1 MWQGTLT
8 LPVYEEGPPDP
19 NPPFDLYATTNFNYP
34 YTIRDNLTNRRD
46 NHALRAIYLEN
57 EYLKCS
63 VLPDIG
69 GHVYT
74 CIDKIDGQPMF
85 YANPSIKKAKIG
97 YRGAWAAFGIEFN
110 FPVSHNWVSMS
121 PVDFAY
127 RKNSDGSASA
137 FVGNTDRVYGMEW
150 TVELV
155 LRPHSTVLEE
165 RVSLNNRSDVR
176 HRFYWW
182 NNAGVQ
188 VWDDSHIEYPMRYAA
203 SHGFREVQPWPV
215 DSNGTDLSIIRNQKY
230 GPVSLFVHG
239 SREPFMAIWNPK
251 TNAGTAHYA
260 DYGDLPGKK
269 TWSWGVDADGL
280 DWRKALSDN
289 DSAYVEVQAGLFRN
303 QETYAFL
310 QPRQTIHFSEY
321 WMPVHGIG
329 GITRADLAGVLH
341 TSRNGDN
348 LTASF
353 NANQPVE
360 NASVR
365 VIENGQAL
373 IDEHVNLDPARIW
386 TQTVHL
392 SDPAHKC
399 TFELRDPN
407 GAILLRQT
415 EGEYDW
421 TPKSEIHVGPQAS
434 HAIPKPDERSE
445 GDWLELGRDDEL
457 NGRLLKALDTY
468 REGLRKFPE
477 SFSLGLAAGRLASG
491 LLLYDD
497 AVNYLEPVQKRD
509 TPDPEIAYYL
519 AFAYEGKGDD
529 RKAITNFETA
539 QRLPTFHAAATLKLG
554 ELHAR
559 QGDLKKAERYLTEAH
574 RSAPDDVRAAE
585 ELTAIKQAAGETESA
600 RSLAKNSLAASPTS
614 YLLREQLG
622 DPDLAHLAA
631 DPYRVLNIAS
641 EYIRLGLY
649 KQALDVLSRD
659 YPKVPS
665 DQSEPGSV
673 LPQKHALVVY
683 FRAWCRQKLHQPADD
698 DYREAS
704 GLSTEYIFPNTAEA
718 LQVLHSALQ
727 VNPQDATAHYL
738 LGTFDFSRGLTE
750 PALTEWTKAREINPK
765 IPVLDASMGLALMR
779 IKHDPSAALKAF
791 RSGLSSD
798 PQNDQIYFGLDQAL
812 SLLASPASD
821 RVSALEKYPDPA
833 QMPEPLVYELAL
845 NRAEAGDF
853 KRALE
858 LFHGRFFAREEG
870 GTNVRQ
876 VWFEVRLQQAR
887 AAARNKSCDA
897 ALSESEHLGT
907 PVSGLA
913 FTQSGL
919 EPMLNSPRT
928 NYLIGRI
935 ESECGRAQ
943 QAEESYRRAA
953 QASGTDQ
960 LVWARA
966 AAKNL
971 EGYDDAKW
979 TALMRTALARSE
991 ARAAE
996 GTPTSWSLYN
1006 SGLLALEL
1014 EEKQRAEAD
1023 FQQALLLPDRL
1034 LAYHFVRLAR
1044 SGSLP
1049 D

>member
-1 MWQGTLT
+1 
-8 LPVYEEGPPDP
+8 
-19 NPPFDLYATTNFNYP
+19 
-34 YTIRDNLTNRRD
+34 
-46 NHALRAIYLEN
+46 
-57 EYLKCS
+57 
-63 VLPDIG
+63 
-69 GHVYT
+69 
-74 CIDKIDGQPMF
+74 
-85 YANPSIKKAKIG
+85 
-97 YRGAWAAFGIEFN
+97 
-110 FPVSHNWVSMS
+110 
-121 PVDFAY
+121 
-127 RKNSDGSASA
+127 
-137 FVGNTDRVYGMEW
+137 
-150 TVELV
+150 
-155 LRPHSTVLEE
+155 
-165 RVSLNNRSDVR
+165 
-176 HRFYWW
+176 
-182 NNAGVQ
+182 
-188 VWDDSHIEYPMRYAA
+188 
-203 SHGFREVQPWPV
+203 
-215 DSNGTDLSIIRNQKY
+215 
-230 GPVSLFVHG
+230 
-239 SREPFMAIWNPK
+239 
-251 TNAGTAHYA
+251 
-260 DYGDLPGKK
+260 
-269 TWSWGVDADGL
+269 
-280 DWRKALSDN
+280 
-289 DSAYVEVQAGLFRN
+289 
-303 QETYAFL
+303 
-310 QPRQTIHFSEY
+310 
-321 WMPVHGIG
+321 MPVHAIG

-341 TSRNGDN
+341 MSRNGDN

-365 VIENGQAL
+365 VIENGHAL
-373 IDEHVNLDPARIW
+373 IDEHADLDPAKIW

-497 AVNYLEPVQKRD
+497 AVNYLETVQKRD

-519 AFAYEGKGDD
+519 GLAYEGKGDD

-539 QRLPTFHAAATLKLG
+539 QRLPVFHAAATLKLG
-554 ELHAR
+554 ELRAR
-559 QGDLKKAERYLTEAH
+559 QGDLKKAERYLSEAH
-574 RSAPDDVRAAE
+574 LSAPDDVRAAE
-585 ELTAIKQAAGETESA
+585 ELSAVQQAAGEADSA
-600 RSLAKNSLAASPTS
+600 RSLARSVLTVSPVS
-614 YLLREQLG
+614 YFLRGQLG
-622 DPDLAHLAA
+622 ETDLAHLAA

-649 KQALDVLSRD
+649 KPALDVLSRD
-659 YPKVPS
+659 YPNVPP

-673 LPQKHALVVY
+673 LPQKHALVAY
-683 FRAWCRQKLHQPADD
+683 FRAWCRQKLNEPADAE
-698 DYREAS
+698 YREAS
-704 GLSTEYIFPNTAEA
+704 GLSTEYIFPNSAEA
-718 LQVLHSALQ
+718 VQVLHSALQ

-738 LGTFDFSRGLTE
+738 LGTFDFSRGLTD
-750 PALTEWTKAREINPK
+750 PAIAEWTKAREVNPK
-765 IPVLDASMGLALMR
+765 IPVLDASLGLALLR
-779 IKHDPSAALKAF
+779 VKHDPSAALKAF
-791 RSGLSSD
+791 RDGLSSD
-798 PQNDQIYFGLDQAL
+798 SQNDQVYFGLDQAL
-812 SLLASPASD
+812 SLLASPASE
-821 RVSALEKYPDPA
+821 RVSALEKYPNAA

-853 KRALE
+853 KGALD

-876 VWFEVRLQQAR
+876 AWFEVRLQQALT
-887 AAARNKSCDA
+887 AARNKSCAA
-897 ALSESEHLGT
+897 ALSGVEHLGT
-907 PVSGLA
+907 PVPDLA
-913 FTQSGL
+913 FTQNGL
-919 EPMLNSPRT
+919 ERLLSSART
-928 NYLIGRI
+928 NYLIGKI

-953 QASGTDQ
+953 QATGPDQ
-960 LVWARA
+960 LVWARI

-979 TALMRTALARSE
+979 TALMRRALDRSE

-1006 SGLLALEL
+1006 SGLLTLEL
-1014 EEKQRAEAD
+1014 GEKERAEAD

-1034 LAYHFVRLAR
+1034 LAYHFIRLAR
-1044 SGSLP
+1044 AGSLSE
-1049 D
+1049 